1 MTEQTRLV
9 SQRVEWSQPGFAA
22 IALALTETTG
32 LVFPSNRRESA
43 EAGIRRAM
51 TAACISDPAEL
62 LRAIRAAGEIRD
74 ILITELT
81 IGEPYFLREN
91 GQLDFLKNTVLRE
104 LRAGALRP
112 LRLWSAGC
120 ATGEEAYSLAMT
132 LKEAVW
138 PGAFSVLGT
147 DLAFAR
153 LVAAKR
159 ARYTAWSMRGV
170 SESIVARYFERHGK
184 QFLLRADI
192 RDAVEF
198 RCSTSRR
205 RIIHRPCTESAR
217 WT

>member
-1 MTEQTRLV
+1 
-9 SQRVEWSQPGFAA
+9 
-22 IALALTETTG
+22 
-32 LVFPSNRRESA
+32 
-43 EAGIRRAM
+43 M
-51 TAACISDPAEL
+51 TAACISDPSEL

-81 IGEPYFLREN
+81 IGETYFLREI
-91 GQLDFLKNTVLRE
+91 GQLNFLKNTVLPE
-104 LRAGALRP
+104 LRAGSLDRA

-132 LKEAVW
+132 LEEAAW

-153 LVAAKR
+153 WVAAKR

-192 RDAVEF
+192 RNAVEF
-198 RCSTSRR
+198 RVLNL
-205 RIIHRPCTESAR
+205 AAAD
-217 WT
+217 